1 MSTDW
6 YAKSDWSEEDKAYFF
21 KRIKRAR
28 AQKAHIIRAKGNY
41 LFFTKQTYLIH
52 EAIKLY
58 RFGLEECPDSDL
70 RTGFYLMLARSYE
83 ALGDHSEA
91 IQCYQKV
98 LQLERDDSVKVRVTR
113 AASYFAL
120 FIVVHRRSELYD
132 EALEMLEQA
141 RSFLVEQQFI
151 VHACRALIFDARGDN
166 ERTRAE
172 ANKAIALVDVRIPVF
187 AIARGWAL

>member
-1 MSTDW
+1 
-6 YAKSDWSEEDKAYFF
+6 
-21 KRIKRAR
+21 
-28 AQKAHIIRAKGNY
+28 
-41 LFFTKQTYLIH
+41 
-52 EAIKLY
+52 
-58 RFGLEECPDSDL
+58 
-70 RTGFYLMLARSYE
+70 MLARSYE

-151 VHACRALIFDARGDN
+151 VHACRALIFDVRGDN

-172 ANKAIALVDVRIPVF
+172 ANEAIALVDVKDSGLRNREKLGLVNQDDFVGLIQELQSLVTT
-187 AIARGWAL
+187 